1 MIQVAAH
8 KPEGRRPQ
16 KDNEGPADKRQ
27 KLVAKSEPT
36 LSKNLDGHEPK
47 HAPGG
52 KHEAEKDGRAIL
64 RIDGKRYERQLVRI
78 KTGDAIEGV
87 TQEFTRK
94 YGVTMTP
101 EEVEKEELWLFE
113 LAPPRTSDSG
123 VIR

>member
-1 MIQVAAH
+1 ME
-8 KPEGRRPQ
+8 KW
-16 KDNEGPADKRQ
+16 
-27 KLVAKSEPT
+27 
-36 LSKNLDGHEPK
+36 
-47 HAPGG
+47 PG
-52 KHEAEKDGRAIL
+52 EAEKDGRAIL

-113 LAPPRTSDSG
+113 LAPPRTSGSG